1 MNTRAPELGQLTVSV
16 FSAGGAFPLEGATVV
31 ITGNDADNRD
41 IRHLRISDLSG
52 RTEPVFLPAPSAVL
66 SQTPGNRRPYATY
79 NLEVSKDG
87 YFPYSVSNLP
97 VFSGII
103 SIQPVPLIPL
113 PSYDAENAFPRDVN
127 SITQSEPNL

>member
-1 MNTRAPELGQLTVSV
+1 MNTSMPELGQLIVSI

-31 ITGNDADNRD
+31 ITGNDEGNRE

-52 RTEPVFLPAPSAVL
+52 RTEPVLLPAPSAAL

-79 NLEVSKDG
+79 NLEVSKEG
-87 YFPYSVSNLP
+87 YFPYSVSGLP
-97 VFSGII
+97 IFSGIT

-113 PSYDAENAFPRDVN
+113 PSYDTENAYPRDVN
-127 SITQSEPNL
+127 SIAESEPNL